1 MEVLSEILRSLRTHG
16 SVYFCDRREPPWSL
30 EFSDVESASFHLV
43 RRGECWVIA
52 GEEIERL
59 GPGDLLFV
67 ESGRNHVLSSE
78 HPNSPHLSVASD
90 ILLLCGYCRF
100 DAGLRHPLTQAFP
113 VFTVLRGEELLGNP
127 RLKNTL
133 DQLSTEYMSQQPGS
147 QIIVDKLTEIL
158 LVELIRINFGKS
170 KQSGFIAALS
180 DKQISKA
187 LELLHTAPQKAW
199 TLEGLAT
206 EVAMSRAAL
215 AKRFKQLVGQT
226 MFEYLTALRMQRA
239 QELLRDSE
247 LPLYQ
252 VANRVG
258 YESDLAFT
266 KTFKRLLGMTPTS
279 YRKNSK

>member
-1 MEVLSEILRSLRTHG
+1 MPVLSDILTSLRAHG
-16 SVYFCDRREPPWSL
+16 SVYFCDRRDPPWSM

-52 GEEIERL
+52 GDVIERL
-59 GPGDLLFV
+59 GAGDLLFV
-67 ESGRNHVLSSE
+67 EPGRKHVLTSE
-78 HPNSPHLSVASD
+78 HPKEPRSNIASG

-100 DAGLRHPLTQAFP
+100 DTHLNHPLIKALP
-113 VFTVLRGEELLGNP
+113 ILDIVRGEELLEHAW
-127 RLKNTL
+127 LKNTL
-133 DQLSTEYMSQQPGS
+133 DQLSGEYTSGQPGS
-147 QIIVDKLTEIL
+147 QIIVNKLTEIL
-158 LVELIRINFGKS
+158 LIELIRINFGRS

-187 LELLHTAPQKAW
+187 LELLHTTPQKAW

-239 QELLRDSE
+239 QELLRESDI
-247 LPLYQ
+247 PLYQ

-266 KTFKRLLGMTPTS
+266 KAFKRFLGMTPTS
-279 YRKNSK
+279 YRKTPN